1 MGLDRRRL
9 LAGGGAVFGALAAV
23 DEAAAAAP
31 KVAWGREADVVVV
44 GSGASGMTAAIVAR
58 QAGASV
64 ILLET
69 EPHIGG
75 HAMVSGGHVA
85 LGGGTSQQKKYGI
98 ADSPDLLFQDLTDWA
113 LVEQNGSAD
122 YRYNDRELL
131 RAFADHAA
139 ETFEWLRAQG
149 VVFMDK
155 APDAFGGVSVGNSA
169 AREHHVAVMDWPM
182 AQTGRQAPVE
192 RRAVQSSGNGLMRP
206 LEVAAR
212 KAGVQILTEHRMTD
226 LHREAP
232 RAGRITGVAAIHQ
245 GKVLHFKARKGVM
258 LATGGSTGN
267 VNFRRMIDP
276 RLTEEYCGLAGMP
289 WSNQDASG
297 EIAAM
302 AAGASLWGLANQA
315 SEFGWTVT
323 KAGRVGSQYGYTHL
337 GWEPGSPVF
346 DRARAAGLQVADWQN
361 AILVNMLGERFYDE
375 TADGYPSNTYDTVK
389 AHKPY
394 SARSAADI
402 TYAPTNFL
410 NAALAGFQDGHNG
423 GGPIWA
429 IFDADA
435 AAREGWSCA
444 PPRVDTAQG
453 FFFQADSLAE
463 LARKIVMRHQR
474 RPMPPENLERAV
486 ARYNGFVDVGR
497 DEDFGTPK
505 PRYRIA
511 KAPFYAAW
519 ATPVLHDTRSGLR
532 INARG
537 QVIDLAGEVIPGLYS
552 GGETAGGFSS
562 HGLAR
567 ATCQGFIAGRN
578 LASA

>member
-1 MGLDRRRL
+1 MM
-9 LAGGGAVFGALAAV
+9 F
-23 DEAAAAAP
+23 
-31 KVAWGREADVVVV
+31 
-44 GSGASGMTAAIVAR
+44 
-58 QAGASV
+58 
-64 ILLET
+64 
-69 EPHIGG
+69 
-75 HAMVSGGHVA
+75 
-85 LGGGTSQQKKYGI
+85 
-98 ADSPDLLFQDLTDWA
+98 
-113 LVEQNGSAD
+113 
-122 YRYNDRELL
+122 
-131 RAFADHAA
+131 
-139 ETFEWLRAQG
+139 
-149 VVFMDK
+149 
-155 APDAFGGVSVGNSA
+155 
-169 AREHHVAVMDWPM
+169 
-182 AQTGRQAPVE
+182 
-192 RRAVQSSGNGLMRP
+192 
-206 LEVAAR
+206 AR

-232 RAGRITGVAAIHQ
+232 RAGRITGVAATHQ
-245 GKVLHFKARKGVM
+245 GKVLHIKARKGVM

-302 AAGASLWGLANQA
+302 AVGASLWGLANQA
-315 SEFGWTVT
+315 SEFGWTLT
-323 KAGRVGSQYGYTHL
+323 KAGRIGSQYGYIHL
-337 GWEPGSPVF
+337 SWEPGSAVF
-346 DRARAAGLQVADWQN
+346 DRARASGLVVADWQN
-361 AILVNMLGERFYDE
+361 TILVNMLGERFYDE
-375 TADGYPSNTYDTVK
+375 TAEDYPSNTYDTVK

-402 TYAPTNFL
+402 TYAPMNFL

-444 PPRVDTAQG
+444 PPKVDTAEG

-486 ARYNGFVDVGR
+486 ARYNGFVDAGR
-497 DEDFGTPK
+497 DEDFGKPK

-519 ATPVLHDTRSGLR
+519 ATPVVHDTRSGLR

-537 QVIDLAGEVIPGLYS
+537 QVLDLAGEVIPGLYS

-562 HGLAR
+562 HGVAR